1 MTFSERI
8 FLENKFQETWQVKA
22 SLYRVGFE
30 GNDDVMTVCHCEFD
44 SVELEDGTERGWGA

>member
-8 FLENKFQETWQVKA
+8 FLENKFQEPWQVKA
-22 SLYRVGFE
+22 SLFKDGFE
-30 GNDDVMTVCHCEFD
+30 GNDNVMSVCHCQLD

>member
-8 FLENKFQETWQVKA
+8 FLENKFRETWQVKA
-22 SLYRVGFE
+22 SLYKDGLER
-30 GNDDVMTVCHCEFD
+30 NDNVMSVCHCQLD